1 MDHTFICL
9 HCDQPFVVAHREFN
23 CRILRHGV
31 FKHNLQPINPH
42 SSKDECDKLVS
53 DCIIYG
59 CGKPLQIIDSSGGGY
74 QVIICD
80 YI

>member
-1 MDHTFICL
+1 MDHIFVCL
-9 HCDQPFVVAHREFN
+9 HCNQPFVVHHNEFN

-42 SSKDECDKLVS
+42 SSKEECDKLVY
-53 DCIIYG
+53 DDVIYG
-59 CGKPLQIIDSSGGGY
+59 CGKPLQIVDSNDGY
-74 QVIICD
+74 QVIVCD